1 MKWHL
6 RMAGQNEILA
16 PVSESRAQF
25 LVIAIKNVGEER
37 KGERE
42 RGFCQKRVAGR
53 DIEYFVWNGISPGRR
68 PSFRRRLTFSQ
79 VYNISKAGPAFS
91 LSLSFS
97 SFFDERTA
105 SRVPLRVPLWS
116 PVKLYWT
123 SGRDWRISIIFYFV
137 EIKGNL
143 QLYGL
148 RGRSLPRN
156 IQSRRNFLVF
166 RRLKDAVLLSFLSL
180 YFWIFPANRI
190 DNFYVTPRYVC
201 RCRYDT
207 SRKFECVL
215 CMWNIYIEVRSIL
228 RNDLLV

>member
-91 LSLSFS
+91 LSLS
-97 SFFDERTA
+97 
-105 SRVPLRVPLWS
+105 LS
-116 PVKLYWT
+116 P
-123 SGRDWRISIIFYFV
+123 
-137 EIKGNL
+137 
-143 QLYGL
+143 
-148 RGRSLPRN
+148 RSLTREQQAEFHWGCPFDLQWSFIERRDAIGESQSYSISSRLREICN
-156 IQSRRNFLVF
+156 YTDYEDAPCQGIFNHVVIFWFSVVWKTPCFFHSFRFTFESFPQTGLTIFTLHRATYVDVDTIQVES
-166 RRLKDAVLLSFLSL
+166 LSVCSVCG
-180 YFWIFPANRI
+180 IFI
-190 DNFYVTPRYVC
+190 
-201 RCRYDT
+201 
-207 SRKFECVL
+207 
-215 CMWNIYIEVRSIL
+215 
-228 RNDLLV
+228 